1 MKRWLSKM
9 TNGWPF
15 HRKQRQIHWEYK
27 VVQMFAQ
34 PQADPDDVSRKLGG
48 SLSAE
53 ALRAQFPEYYNPQN
67 GRQQICDFLNQLG
80 LDGWELIQVQQVAAL
95 PLMIFKRPILERK
108 REAMA
113 KPKKDPSQQQHVEQ
127 RP

>member
-1 MKRWLSKM
+1 MQLWLSKL
-9 TNGWPF
+9 
-15 HRKQRQIHWEYK
+15 RRQWQFRRARNQKLWEYK

-34 PQADPDDVSRKLGG
+34 SQADPNDISRKLGG

-53 ALRAQFPEYYNPQN
+53 SLRAQFPEYYTQSN

-80 LDGWELIQVQQVAAL
+80 KEGWELIQVQQVAAL

-108 REAMA
+108 RDAMA